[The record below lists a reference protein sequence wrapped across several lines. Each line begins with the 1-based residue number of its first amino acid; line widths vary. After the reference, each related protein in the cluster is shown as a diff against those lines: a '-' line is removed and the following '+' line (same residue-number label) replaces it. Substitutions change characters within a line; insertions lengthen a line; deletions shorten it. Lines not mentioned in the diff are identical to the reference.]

1 MTLHLPRVLY
11 YTKTPD
17 HRCADEPYSTLKLD
31 APLYSEWWCPVCG
44 RFWRM
49 SPHLPYVGTRA
60 WEVMDR
66 MTREEALEL
75 DLLMNGPETSPDF
88 QIYESELGR
97 KSFPAP
103 PQDPTF

>member
-1 MTLHLPRVLY
+1 
-11 YTKTPD
+11 
-17 HRCADEPYSTLKLD
+17 
-31 APLYSEWWCPVCG
+31 
-44 RFWRM
+44 
-49 SPHLPYVGTRA
+49 
-60 WEVMDR
+60 